1 MNPPS
6 QAPRR
11 PQTIYHYT
19 SQEGLLGIIQEGILR
34 VSSIRHLNDS
44 AELIYAIEIV
54 SSWLTSHGEDGPGWE
69 EFIERMPKYFD
80 LVKEADCH
88 VGSFSQE
95 RDQLSQWRAYTGGG
109 VGYSIGF
116 DFGMLRS
123 FAEAQKF
130 ELVRCFY
137 TQDEHNVLADGVAS
151 RIQKALDQ
159 HSVDTALALCAHHVL
174 RIAPRVKHPSFAEE
188 KEWRLTK
195 EVGHEEKEK
204 VKFRAGKS
212 MLVPY
217 GEFMFVDEAD
227 NTPITEIV
235 VGPTPHMELSK
246 RSVERL
252 LRAHDMGH
260 VPIIDS
266 AVPFR
271 NW

>member
-1 MNPPS
+1 MQTLS
-6 QAPRR
+6 KPR
-11 PQTIYHYT
+11 TIYHYT
-19 SQEGLLGIIQEGILR
+19 SQEGLLGIIHEGILR
-34 VSSIRHLNDS
+34 VSSIRHLNDA
-44 AELIYAIEIV
+44 AELIHATEIMRTRLETF
-54 SSWLTSHGEDGPGWE
+54 SDDHPLSWD
-69 EFIERMPKYFD
+69 EFIEHLPTYLE
-80 LVKEADCH
+80 LVKESDCY

-116 DFGMLRS
+116 NFGMLKD
-123 FAEAQKF
+123 FADEQGF
-130 ELVRCFY
+130 ELVRCVY
-137 TQDEHNVLADGVAS
+137 SQEEHSEFINVVVS
-151 RIQKALDQ
+151 KIQNILRE
-159 HSVDTALALCAHHVL
+159 HSVDAALAQCAHEVL

-195 EVGHEEKEK
+195 EVSPWPEEK
-204 VKFRAGKS
+204 VKFRPGKS

-217 GEFMFVDEAD
+217 GEFICRDEHD

-252 LRAHDMGH
+252 LMSHDMAH
-260 VPIIDS
+260 VPVLDS
-266 AVPFR
+266 LVPFR